1 MELFGGRSPV
11 GRNGESGKDRA
22 MSLEDEKRAAA
33 AAAIADVREG
43 MRLGLGSGS
52 TARYFVDLLGER
64 VAQGF
69 DCLCVPTS
77 EATGAQARQLGI
89 ALTDLDTIDRLD
101 LTIDGAD
108 ELDADLNLIKGGG
121 GALLRE
127 KIVAAASDR
136 MIVIAEQ
143 FEGRRGHSGPVSAA
157 HRGQPLPGSARRSG
171 MLAGILE
178 AFEAKGGMKLRLDA
192 AGAPFV
198 TDGGHLILD
207 AFFGRISAPKAL
219 SDALLGVP
227 GVVQHGLFLGICTAA
242 YVAGPA
248 GVKRLGQG

>member
-136 MIVIAEQ
+136 MIVIADSSKDVATL
-143 FEGRRGHSGPVSAA
+143 GRF
-157 HRGQPLPGSARRSG
+157 PLPIEVNRFGLGATKH

-178 AFEAKGGMKLRLDA
+178 AFEAEGGMKLRLDA